1 MKAFVT
7 GATGFLG
14 SHVARVLA
22 EQGAELRL
30 LVRPTSDLRNLD
42 GLNADRVVGDLRDA
56 ASISKALSGCD
67 VVFHVA
73 ADYRLWVRDPDEMYR
88 SNVEGTRSLLEA
100 ARKQGVRRV
109 VYTSSVA
116 TMGFTSNHAWTGE
129 GARPHTSTVADEES
143 PVSLADMIGHY
154 KRSKFMA
161 EQVAVEAARSGVD
174 VVIVNPTTPIGERD
188 IKPTP
193 TGRIVVDFLKR
204 KFPAYVETG
213 LNLVDATECAR
224 GHVQA
229 LEKGRSGERYIL
241 GGENLTL
248 KQILDRLAAITGLPS
263 PTVKLPYI
271 FALAAGVVD
280 EMVTGRLLGREPRA
294 TIDAV
299 RMGRKMMFVSS
310 AKAERELGW
319 RTVPVDG
326 AHCAGRWT
334 GSGATGMSRI
344 AIIAAMEREVG
355 PLIRNWK
362 VRTMEHGGRR
372 YRLFENGE
380 ATLVCGGIGAEAARR
395 ATEAVIREVNPVR
408 VISVG
413 FAGALDASLQVGHVF
428 EPRTVINAADG
439 VRTEVGSGEGILVS
453 SATVAGKEQK
463 IRFRQSLW
471 RECGGHGSRS
481 RGARSAGAGSRVRSF
496 ESHLRR
502 RRFHPAR
509 VGSLCGGRRE
519 LSVRPLR
526 VPCGSAPVAVGR
538 DDCAGAE

>member
-1 MKAFVT
+1 MLAFVT

-14 SHVARVLA
+14 SHVARALA
-22 EQGAELRL
+22 DQGAELRL

-42 GLNADRVVGDLRDA
+42 GLNADRVPGDVRDS
-56 ASISKALSGCD
+56 ASIEKALCGCD

-73 ADYRLWVRDPDEMYR
+73 ADYRLWVRDPDAMYR
-88 SNVEGTRSLLEA
+88 SNVEGTRGLLEA

-116 TMGFTSNHAWTGE
+116 TMGFASGFSSRNG
-129 GARPHTSTVADEES
+129 TVADEAS
-143 PVSLADMIGHY
+143 PVSLTEMIGHY

-161 EQVAVEAARSGVD
+161 EQVAVDAAKSGVD

-193 TGRIVVDFLKR
+193 TGRIVLDFLKR

-248 KQILDRLAAITGLPS
+248 KQILDRLAAITGLKS
-263 PTVKLPYI
+263 PTVKLPYV
-271 FALAAGVVD
+271 FAFATGVVD

-326 AHCAGRWT
+326 A
-334 GSGATGMSRI
+334 
-344 AIIAAMEREVG
+344 
-355 PLIRNWK
+355 
-362 VRTMEHGGRR
+362 
-372 YRLFENGE
+372 
-380 ATLVCGGIGAEAARR
+380 
-395 ATEAVIREVNPVR
+395 
-408 VISVG
+408 
-413 FAGALDASLQVGHVF
+413 
-428 EPRTVINAADG
+428 
-439 VRTEVGSGEGILVS
+439 
-453 SATVAGKEQK
+453 
-463 IRFRQSLW
+463 
-471 RECGGHGSRS
+471 
-481 RGARSAGAGSRVRSF
+481 
-496 ESHLRR
+496 LRR
-502 RRFHPAR
+502 
-509 VGSLCGGRRE
+509 
-519 LSVRPLR
+519 SVEWFRANGY
-526 VPCGSAPVAVGR
+526 V
-538 DDCAGAE
+538 

>member
-1 MKAFVT
+1 LKAFVT

-22 EQGAELRL
+22 EQGARLRV
-30 LVRPTSDLRNLD
+30 LVRPTSNVANVEGIDC
-42 GLNADRVVGDLRDA
+42 DRVVGDLRDQ
-56 ASISKALSGCD
+56 ASIEKAVSGCD

-116 TMGFTSNHAWTGE
+116 TMGFISNDATDELGSDGQP
-129 GARPHTSTVADEES
+129 GAAVPTRASGGTRPHASVVADEES

-161 EQVAVEAARSGVD
+161 EQVAIDAAKAGVD
-174 VVIVNPTTPIGERD
+174 VVIVNPSTPIGERD

-224 GHVQA
+224 GHIQA

-248 KQILDRLAAITGLPS
+248 KQILDRLAVITGLKS
-263 PTVKLPYI
+263 PTVKLPYM

-319 RTVPVDG
+319 RNVPVDG
-326 AHCAGRWT
+326 A
-334 GSGATGMSRI
+334 
-344 AIIAAMEREVG
+344 
-355 PLIRNWK
+355 
-362 VRTMEHGGRR
+362 
-372 YRLFENGE
+372 
-380 ATLVCGGIGAEAARR
+380 
-395 ATEAVIREVNPVR
+395 
-408 VISVG
+408 
-413 FAGALDASLQVGHVF
+413 
-428 EPRTVINAADG
+428 
-439 VRTEVGSGEGILVS
+439 
-453 SATVAGKEQK
+453 
-463 IRFRQSLW
+463 
-471 RECGGHGSRS
+471 
-481 RGARSAGAGSRVRSF
+481 
-496 ESHLRR
+496 LRR
-502 RRFHPAR
+502 
-509 VGSLCGGRRE
+509 
-519 LSVRPLR
+519 SVEWFRGNGY
-526 VPCGSAPVAVGR
+526 V
-538 DDCAGAE
+538 

>member
-1 MKAFVT
+1 MLAFVT

-14 SHVARVLA
+14 SHVVRVLA

-30 LVRPTSDLRNLD
+30 LVRPTSDLRNLE
-42 GLNADRVVGDLRDA
+42 GLDADRVVGDLRDR
-56 ASISKALSGCD
+56 ASIAKALSGCD

-73 ADYRLWVRDPDEMYR
+73 ADYRLWVRDPAEMYR

-100 ARKQGVRRV
+100 ARKQGVRRI

-116 TMGFTSNHAWTGE
+116 TMGFTARVGTGVL
-129 GARPHTSTVADEES
+129 ARPSRAQLGSGVADESS
-143 PVSLADMIGHY
+143 PVALDDMIGHY

-161 EQVAVEAARSGVD
+161 EQVAVEGARSGVD

-248 KQILDRLAAITGLPS
+248 KQILDRLAAITNLPS
-263 PTVKLPYI
+263 PTLKLPYI

-299 RMGRKMMFVSS
+299 RMGRKMMFVSV

-326 AHCAGRWT
+326 A
-334 GSGATGMSRI
+334 
-344 AIIAAMEREVG
+344 
-355 PLIRNWK
+355 
-362 VRTMEHGGRR
+362 
-372 YRLFENGE
+372 
-380 ATLVCGGIGAEAARR
+380 
-395 ATEAVIREVNPVR
+395 
-408 VISVG
+408 
-413 FAGALDASLQVGHVF
+413 
-428 EPRTVINAADG
+428 
-439 VRTEVGSGEGILVS
+439 
-453 SATVAGKEQK
+453 
-463 IRFRQSLW
+463 
-471 RECGGHGSRS
+471 
-481 RGARSAGAGSRVRSF
+481 
-496 ESHLRR
+496 LRR
-502 RRFHPAR
+502 
-509 VGSLCGGRRE
+509 
-519 LSVRPLR
+519 SVEWFRAN
-526 VPCGSAPVAVGR
+526 GYA
-538 DDCAGAE
+538 